1 MSLMFVKTLS
11 AVLFFGEE
19 VTHWLSSGTFVL
31 WTLIDGLNNALN
43 NMGFYLIGLHLILWV
58 LAYELYETKLKSS
71 TTVSPLMKAL
81 ELAQEPVQIE
91 GYAISGP

>member
-43 NMGFYLIGLHLILWV
+43 NMGFYLIGLHLIL
-58 LAYELYETKLKSS
+58 
-71 TTVSPLMKAL
+71 
-81 ELAQEPVQIE
+81 
-91 GYAISGP
+91 